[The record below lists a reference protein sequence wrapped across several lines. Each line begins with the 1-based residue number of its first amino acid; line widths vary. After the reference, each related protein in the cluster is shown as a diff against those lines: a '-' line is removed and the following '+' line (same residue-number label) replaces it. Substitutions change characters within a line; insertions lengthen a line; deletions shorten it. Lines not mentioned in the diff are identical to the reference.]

1 MLSKYGKNKL
11 RKLCKERGFNEEKT
25 QQVIQQIDK
34 DVEKEIMENMDS
46 I

>member
-1 MLSKYGKNKL
+1 MLSRYGKNKL

-25 QQVIQQIDK
+25 QQVIEQIDK
-34 DVEKEIMENMDS
+34 QVEKEIMENMNL